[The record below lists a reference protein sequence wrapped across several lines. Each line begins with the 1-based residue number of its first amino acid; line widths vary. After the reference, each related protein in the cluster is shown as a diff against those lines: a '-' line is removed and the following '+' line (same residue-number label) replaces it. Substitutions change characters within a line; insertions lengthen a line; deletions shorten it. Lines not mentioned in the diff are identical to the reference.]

1 VSSDGPLS
9 ATGSPWTS
17 LVVLQRPGP
26 NFVDI
31 DLHQIAWAFGAL

>member
-1 VSSDGPLS
+1 
-9 ATGSPWTS
+9 
-17 LVVLQRPGP
+17 VLQRPGP